1 MMHRKI
7 MLGTVAAAGLML
19 LAACNQETASDT
31 PANAPTSS
39 TQAANA
45 PPTDTSSATSSN
57 APADTT
63 NTAVDNAPSNQTAQ
77 NEPAPGSRNETVSAT
92 KDAVA
97 GAVGTISAELT
108 TSTKG
113 FVDDAAIGDMYEVQA
128 GQIALM
134 RAKSPDVKMFAQKMI
149 DDHTKSTN
157 QLKTILAK
165 ASPNFMPP
173 MQIDSRREGL
183 LNDLK
188 GAKDQDF
195 EGRYIAQQINAHDEA
210 VILIR
215 GYANSGDNPDIKTF
229 AMDILPT
236 VQMHQDMI
244 KEIDRTH
251 RAGNAQARNSGNSD
265 SKTR

>member
-1 MMHRKI
+1 MHRKI
-7 MLGTVAAAGLML
+7 MLGTAAAAGLML
-19 LAACNQETASDT
+19 LAACNQETASNT
-31 PANAPTSS
+31 PANPPTTN
-39 TQAANA
+39 TQAANT
-45 PPTDTSSATSSN
+45 PPADTSSTANPNT
-57 APADTT
+57 PAD
-63 NTAVDNAPSNQTAQ
+63 NTAANNSSTNQTAQ

-97 GAVGTISAELT
+97 GGIGTISAELT

-113 FVDDAAIGDMYEVQA
+113 FVDGAAISDMYEVQA

-165 ASPNFMPP
+165 ASPNFAPP
-173 MQIDSRREGL
+173 MQLDSRHEGL
-183 LNDLK
+183 INDLK

-195 EGRYIAQQINAHDEA
+195 DGRYIAQQINAHDEA

-229 AMDILPT
+229 AMDVLPT
-236 VQMHQDMI
+236 VQMHLDMI
-244 KEIDRTH
+244 KEIDRSH
-251 RAGNAQARNSGNSD
+251 RAGNAQARNSGNAN